1 MDQLL
6 VIKERIKKFV
16 GKNEVFIVPTLKFL
30 LTFIAML
37 RINSSLGYMAR
48 LSNGAIALIIALAG
62 SFLPLN
68 LTLVILALV
77 IIAHVYALS
86 MECAIVV
93 LALFLILFLLY
104 FRFASKDSAAVIL
117 VPLSF
122 VFKIP
127 YVIPVSM
134 GLIATPTAMV
144 STGCGAIVYYVLHYI
159 SVNAEALGSDGSIS
173 LSSEELGTFRDIV
186 DGLIAD
192 KDMIVMAVA
201 FAITVLVVYV
211 IRRLSVRY
219 SWSLAIAAGAIVQFL
234 TVVILNSILHGTVS
248 AGLAFLGMII
258 SIILNTILQY
268 FIFDLDYNRT
278 EKVQFEDDE
287 YYYYVKAVPKNT
299 IKLSDN
305 GAKRPSSSVKKNV
318 ASPEARTARREE
330 SSVKSETVSRAHEV
344 NKERTA
350 VQAREKTVQSR
361 SKGPLGMS
369 GGRPAGEGRKKD
381 QT

>member
-6 VIKERIKKFV
+6 VIKEKIKKFV

-37 RINSSLGYMAR
+37 RINSSLGFMTR

-77 IIAHVYALS
+77 ILAHVYALS

-159 SVNAEALGSDGSIS
+159 SVNAESLGTDGSIS
-173 LSSEELGTFRDIV
+173 LSSEELGTFRDII

-192 KDMIVMAVA
+192 KDMIVMALA

-219 SWSLAIAAGAIVQFL
+219 SWSVAITTGAIVQFL
-234 TVVILNSILHGTVS
+234 TVVILNSVLHGTVS
-248 AGLAFLGMII
+248 AGLAFGGMII

-268 FIFDLDYNRT
+268 FCFDLDYNRT

-287 YYYYVKAVPKNT
+287 YYYYVKAIPKNT

-305 GAKRPSSSVKKNV
+305 GAKKPQVSPKKKVSSPAAGTVRKAEPLVKTEPASRVRADVRERAV
-318 ASPEARTARREE
+318 AE
-330 SSVKSETVSRAHEV
+330 
-344 NKERTA
+344 
-350 VQAREKTVQSR
+350 AREKTAQSR

-369 GGRPAGEGRKKD
+369 GGRPAGEGRKKELK
-381 QT
+381 

>member
-6 VIKERIKKFV
+6 VIKEKIKKFV

-37 RINSSLGYMAR
+37 RINSSLGFMTR

-77 IIAHVYALS
+77 ILAHVYALS

-159 SVNAEALGSDGSIS
+159 SVNAELLGTDGSIS
-173 LSSEELGTFRDIV
+173 LSSEELGTFRDII

-192 KDMIVMAVA
+192 KDMIVMALA

-219 SWSLAIAAGAIVQFL
+219 SWSVAITTGAIVQFL
-234 TVVILNSILHGTVS
+234 TVVILNSVLHGTVS
-248 AGLAFLGMII
+248 AGLAFGGMII

-268 FIFDLDYNRT
+268 FCFDLDYNRT

-287 YYYYVKAVPKNT
+287 YYYYVKAIPKNT

-305 GAKRPSSSVKKNV
+305 GAKKPQVSPKKKVSSPAAGTVRKAEPLVKTEPASRVRADVRERAV
-318 ASPEARTARREE
+318 AE
-330 SSVKSETVSRAHEV
+330 
-344 NKERTA
+344 
-350 VQAREKTVQSR
+350 AREKTAQSR

-369 GGRPAGEGRKKD
+369 GGRPAGEGRKKELK
-381 QT
+381 